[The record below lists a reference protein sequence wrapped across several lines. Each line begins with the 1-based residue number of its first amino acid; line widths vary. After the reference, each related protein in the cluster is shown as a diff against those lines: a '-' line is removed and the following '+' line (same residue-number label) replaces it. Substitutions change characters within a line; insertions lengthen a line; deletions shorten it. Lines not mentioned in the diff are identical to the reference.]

1 MTEHNVRSRHSI
13 GQLCRSWRSL
23 TVLLLVMLVLPVA
36 ASGAE
41 PLRVGYFP
49 NMTHAQALV
58 GKERRIFEQKVGG
71 AIDWKAF
78 NAGPSAMEALLAGQL
93 DLAYVGPNPAV
104 NAFMRSRGK
113 ALRIVAGAASG
124 GAALVVPKESTIASA
139 RDLKG
144 KKVAAPE
151 LGNTQDVALR
161 HWLKSQGLAA
171 GRDLRVVSAKN
182 PDIFLF
188 FQRRQVDAAWVP
200 EPWLTRLVQQ
210 ANGRILVEERTLW
223 PGGTFPTTVLVA
235 RSEFLQKQPEAV
247 RRFLAGH
254 LEAGDWIRKHPG
266 EAKAAINAQLSAVVG
281 KPLPAAV
288 LNEAF
293 TRVLLTHDPLA
304 AQLKSAAGRAG
315 ELGYLPKE
323 RVFPLG
329 RLGEIF
335 DLSLLNGLL
344 QERHLQPVAGR

>member
-1 MTEHNVRSRHSI
+1 MTARTGIRRNARDAV
-13 GQLCRSWRSL
+13 LA
-23 TVLLLVMLVLPVA
+23 VLLLVLLVLPWA
-36 ASGAE
+36 AAAE
-41 PLRVGYFP
+41 PLRVGFFP

-58 GKERRIFEQKVGG
+58 GKERRIFERTVGG
-71 AIDWKAF
+71 PIDWKAF

-104 NAFMRSRGK
+104 NAFMRSKGK

-124 GAALVVPKESTIASA
+124 GAALVVPQESKVTSA

-161 HWLKSQGLAA
+161 HWLKSQGLAI

-200 EPWLTRLVQQ
+200 EPWLTRLVRQ
-210 ANGRILVEERTLW
+210 AGGRILVDERSLW
-223 PGGTFPTTVLVA
+223 PDGKFPTTLLVA
-235 RSEFLQKQPEAV
+235 RTDFLQKQPETV
-247 RRFLAGH
+247 RRFLAGQ
-254 LEAGDWIRKHPG
+254 LEANDWIARHPR
-266 EAKAAINAQLSAVVG
+266 EARAAVNAQLTAAVG
-281 KPLPAAV
+281 KPLPPP
-288 LNEAF
+288 LLDEAF
-293 TRVLLTHDPLA
+293 TRVLLTHDPLVS
-304 AQLKSAAGRAG
+304 QLKSSAERAG

-323 RVFPLG
+323 RVFPIG

-335 DLSLLNGLL
+335 DLTLLNGLL
-344 QERHLQPVAGR
+344 RERRLPPVAGR